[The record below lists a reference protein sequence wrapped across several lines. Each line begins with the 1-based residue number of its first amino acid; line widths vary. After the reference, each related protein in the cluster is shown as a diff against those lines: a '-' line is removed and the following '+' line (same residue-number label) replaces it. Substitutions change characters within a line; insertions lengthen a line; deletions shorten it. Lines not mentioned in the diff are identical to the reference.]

1 MGYYVTLSEADWA
14 YAAENQATCL
24 LALQVM
30 SSEAWNAMKNG
41 GTTMSD
47 GTKKYWWRWQSEQF
61 PADCST
67 LRQVFESLGFDCEE
81 DDNGTL
87 RLIGYNNKRGDE
99 QTFLQMSAPYVIDGS
114 WMEWFGESNDDFWR
128 FEVHDGKFY
137 SRTGYIEY
145 APIALG

>member
-67 LRQVFESLGFDCEE
+67 CGKCSNRLGLIARKTTTARYGSSATTTSEAMSKHFCRCLRH
-81 DDNGTL
+81 T
-87 RLIGYNNKRGDE
+87 
-99 QTFLQMSAPYVIDGS
+99 
-114 WMEWFGESNDDFWR
+114 
-128 FEVHDGKFY
+128 
-137 SRTGYIEY
+137 
-145 APIALG
+145 